1 MQMLSQAVFFFHK
14 ISQNNLRDSIVSK
27 LGSLKVVEFGE
38 HKAL

>member
-1 MQMLSQAVFFFHK
+1 MQMLSQAVFFF
-14 ISQNNLRDSIVSK
+14 SQNNLRDSIVSK